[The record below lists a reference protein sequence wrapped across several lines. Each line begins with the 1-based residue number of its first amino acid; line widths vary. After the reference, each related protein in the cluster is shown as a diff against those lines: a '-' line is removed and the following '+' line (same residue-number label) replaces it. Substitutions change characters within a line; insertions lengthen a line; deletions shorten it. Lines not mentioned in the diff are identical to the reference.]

1 MLKAT
6 DVHPLG
12 YPTVEAIVRMGAK
25 LEKAT
30 GGRYSIQMFPSMQL
44 GGEKEMI
51 EQAQVG
57 ALQIARISVGPMGPI
72 VDELNVFNMPF
83 VFRDE
88 AHMRKVIDGPI
99 GTEMLEKLTNSSAR
113 LVALGWMDA
122 GTRNVYSD
130 KPVTKPADLKG
141 MKIRMMGN
149 PVFVETMNAMGGNGI
164 AMGFNE
170 LHQALQS
177 GVVDGAEN
185 NEPTL
190 FAQNHYQ
197 TPRGKVYSLTGHLI
211 IPEIF
216 VFSKASWDK
225 LPKADQDLIRKLSRE
240 AQLEQRQL
248 WDAYV
253 GEATAKLKAAGI
265 KFVPADKEAF
275 FKATQPVRDKYGVEV
290 RRADPA
296 HPGHQVAVFRN
307 PTGRRGRRPFFCHE
321 TELSPGDGKA
331 VPRLHRDFRHGAGRD
346 HADHSGGGV
355 HALRHEQSNAM
366 AGACLGDH
374 DGDFLLRRR
383 RRRRPRER
391 ADRRRGADQGG
402 RPEDARGD
410 HPGSTCVHAAHR
422 CLHVRLRR
430 APVPAHLGQHHGRV
444 SAAVGRHRLHA
455 DPDRRRAAR
464 SLFIVEKIWLGEP
477 PRTDVMYSDQAA
489 ELE

>member
-1 MLKAT
+1 MHRRHFIAAAAAAGALCASAAALAQQKQVLKAT

-25 LEKAT
+25 LDKAT
-30 GGRYSIQMFPSMQL
+30 NGRYSIQMFPSMQL

-83 VFRDE
+83 VFKDE
-88 AHMRKVIDGPI
+88 AQMRKVIDGPI
-99 GTEMLEKLTNSSAR
+99 GEEMLTKLTNSSAR

-130 KPVTKPADLKG
+130 RPVTKPADLKG

-149 PVFVETMNAMGGNGI
+149 PLFVETMNAMGGNGI

-197 TPRGKVYSLTGHLI
+197 TPKGKVYSLTGHLI

-216 VFSKASWDK
+216 VYSKVSWDK
-225 LPKADQDLIRKLSRE
+225 LSKADQDLIRKLSRE
-240 AQLEQRQL
+240 AQLEQRKL

-253 GEATAKLKAAGI
+253 AEATGKLKAAGV
-265 KFVPADKEAF
+265 KFVPADKDAF
-275 FKATQPVRDKYGVEV
+275 FKATQPVRDKYGAKYSGLIQ
-290 RRADPA
+290 RI
-296 HPGHQVAVFRN
+296 
-307 PTGRRGRRPFFCHE
+307 
-321 TELSPGDGKA
+321 
-331 VPRLHRDFRHGAGRD
+331 RD
-346 HADHSGGGV
+346 
-355 HALRHEQSNAM
+355 
-366 AGACLGDH
+366 
-374 DGDFLLRRR
+374 
-383 RRRRPRER
+383 
-391 ADRRRGADQGG
+391 
-402 RPEDARGD
+402 
-410 HPGSTCVHAAHR
+410 T
-422 CLHVRLRR
+422 
-430 APVPAHLGQHHGRV
+430 
-444 SAAVGRHRLHA
+444 
-455 DPDRRRAAR
+455 
-464 SLFIVEKIWLGEP
+464 K
-477 PRTDVMYSDQAA
+477 
-489 ELE
+489 